1 MAIKGKA
8 KGRSR
13 RVVAAPP
20 KPTTYIRKPP
30 IIRRPWFIT
39 AVAVAAVAGILSA
52 VLIRISN
59 DHREARRADASTAV
73 TEFARQVEATF
84 PPAPDS
90 QAQAPTGYL
99 IYPSLISDLDNVAK
113 GSKKIDGAA
122 KGTSLETSAKSS
134 GDAIAKINV
143 GKLVPEDA
151 DYSEAPG
158 LRGPGATR
166 LVLVESQ
173 YLMEQAFVLY
183 QRVGGLM
190 AQAATLEGK
199 ARTDLIDE
207 AKNLTTDAQGLFRRG
222 YEKIVTLK
230 GQLGL
235 LQLNSFPGAGQG
247 GP

>member
-1 MAIKGKA
+1 
-8 KGRSR
+8 
-13 RVVAAPP
+13 
-20 KPTTYIRKPP
+20 
-30 IIRRPWFIT
+30 
-39 AVAVAAVAGILSA
+39 
-52 VLIRISN
+52 
-59 DHREARRADASTAV
+59 
-73 TEFARQVEATF
+73 VEATF

-143 GKLVPEDA
+143 AKLVPEDA